1 MCLIFSFFKTTS
13 DFAFF
18 GPPWNGKDIK
28 SSNLPHYREG
38 GTKPRPLSKVTD
50 EIYVSHPNQQDQGIK
65 NTELMLFNDGSCYLQ
80 EGTQKEGYA
89 VTTTT

>member
-1 MCLIFSFFKTTS
+1 MPSLVSLETVRTLNPATFLTTEKGEPKH
-13 DFAFF
+13 DH
-18 GPPWNGKDIK
+18 P
-28 SSNLPHYREG
+28 
-38 GTKPRPLSKVTD
+38 KVTD
-50 EIYVSHPNQQDQGIK
+50 EIYVSLPNQQDQGIK